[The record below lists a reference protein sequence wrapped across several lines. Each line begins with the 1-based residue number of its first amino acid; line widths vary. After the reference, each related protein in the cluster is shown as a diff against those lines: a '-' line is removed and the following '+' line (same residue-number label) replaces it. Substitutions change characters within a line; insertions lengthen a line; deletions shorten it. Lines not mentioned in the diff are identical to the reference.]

1 MQLFAHLLVIF
12 LFSCCIQGGVH
23 LSSCE
28 EAWARCCWRQVIST
42 NVKPVSAILNRL
54 VRQLMKYL
62 ASTDILPTLQ
72 SESRPGHLTETA
84 VLCMLADIL
93 RAIDRDVAAL
103 VLLDVGLSV
112 AFDMVDHV
120 ILLQQLKIGFGTDD
134 AVHRWFQLYHLGRSQ
149 SRRHGTLTSY
159 LRVWRLVS
167 HRAQCWVQCCLF
179 NTPLTWLH

>member
-1 MQLFAHLLVIF
+1 
-12 LFSCCIQGGVH
+12 
-23 LSSCE
+23 
-28 EAWARCCWRQVIST
+28 
-42 NVKPVSAILNRL
+42 
-54 VRQLMKYL
+54 MKYL

-134 AVHRWFQLYHLGRSQ
+134 AVHR
-149 SRRHGTLTSY
+149 
-159 LRVWRLVS
+159 
-167 HRAQCWVQCCLF
+167 
-179 NTPLTWLH
+179 